1 MNYAALSL
9 VFLIGAILIGF
20 FRKINMGFV
29 AFGLSL
35 VLAQIAGVKSG
46 TVITGFPT

>member
-20 FRKINMGFV
+20 FRKINMGV
-29 AFGLSL
+29 CGLRS
-35 VLAQIAGVKSG
+35 V
-46 TVITGFPT
+46 TGPGSDCGGSSREQ